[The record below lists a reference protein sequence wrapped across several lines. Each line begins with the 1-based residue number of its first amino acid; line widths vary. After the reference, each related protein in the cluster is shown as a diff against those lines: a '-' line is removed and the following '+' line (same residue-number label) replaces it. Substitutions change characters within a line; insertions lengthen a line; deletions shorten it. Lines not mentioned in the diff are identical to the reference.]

1 LPGIVFASGNR
12 DKYLEMRSL
21 LAPMGVE
28 LLFGPDLAGSAGLPA
43 VEEDRDTYAGNAIV
57 KALAWAMALGR
68 SALADDS
75 GLEVRALG
83 WGPGVMSARVA
94 PDDRARVEWLLERM
108 RGAVEREA
116 RFVAAL
122 ALYEIDRGRWFLAEG
137 FCYGRIAPAPS
148 GRCGF
153 GYDPL
158 FIPRGYDATLAV
170 LGPEVKSRLSH
181 RSVAAGALGRMLPGC
196 CVVK

>member
-12 DKYLEMRSL
+12 HKYLEMRSL

-28 LLFGPDLAGSAGLPA
+28 LLFGLDLSGPGDVPV
-43 VEEDRDTYAGNAIV
+43 VEEDRGTYAGNAAV

-83 WGPGVMSARVA
+83 WEPGVMSARVA
-94 PDDRARVEWLLERM
+94 PDDGARIEWLLERM
-108 RGAVEREA
+108 RGVADREA

-122 ALYEIDRGRWFLAEG
+122 ALYEAGRGRWLLAEG
-137 FCYGRIAPAPS
+137 FCYGRIAPAPM
-148 GRCGF
+148 GRSGF

-158 FIPRGYDATLAV
+158 FIPRGYDETLAV

-181 RSVAAGALGRMLPGC
+181 RSVAARALGRMLTGC

>member
-1 LPGIVFASGNR
+1 
-12 DKYLEMRSL
+12 MRSL

-28 LLFGPDLAGSAGLPA
+28 LLFGLDLSGPGDVPV
-43 VEEDRDTYAGNAIV
+43 VEEDRGTYAGNAAV

-94 PDDRARVEWLLERM
+94 PDDRARVEWLLEKM
-108 RGAVEREA
+108 KGVPEREA

-122 ALYEIDRGRWFLAEG
+122 ALYEVERGRWLLAEG
-137 FCYGRIAPAPS
+137 FCYGRIALAPS

-158 FIPRGYDATLAV
+158 FIPRGYDETLAA

-181 RSVAAGALGRMLPGC
+181 RSVAAGALGRMLTGC